1 MAPPPSSR
9 RRGGGGGADGDVHD
23 APPTGSSRYT
33 GPAAVS
39 RRDRLGAETEA
50 RLCARRSAAAR
61 DVTKGGAAGRAEGGT
76 KAESPLVTPVTLGE
90 ALTGQQSRPIAV
102 RPAEAARLGWRLR
115 RLQLQV
121 GELWGLREEWDGSA
135 WCWGARGGGDP
146 RGFGRPSDRPCAGA
160 RRAVGGGERASRGPR
175 SCAPRRPRPALPA
188 GPGTRC
194 CSRAAAQVLGALGAA
209 EPT

>member
-23 APPTGSSRYT
+23 APPTGSSRYP
-33 GPAAVS
+33 GPAAVC

-121 GELWGLREEWDGSA
+121 GELWGLRSGMAAPGAGGPAERGPPGLGPPLGWSVCGGRGGPSAAGSA
-135 WCWGARGGGDP
+135 PLGAPGAAPRGGPDL
-146 RGFGRPSDRPCAGA
+146 PSPPASGPVA
-160 RRAVGGGERASRGPR
+160 AAV
-175 SCAPRRPRPALPA
+175 RRPGRW
-188 GPGTRC
+188 GP
-194 CSRAAAQVLGALGAA
+194 
-209 EPT
+209 